1 MGVSVPLPLLIRY
14 SSTYPFKIIL
24 GSLKAGLV
32 LGKCIVT
39 CCRYLRYPIL

>member
-24 GSLKAGLV
+24 GSLKVGLV

-39 CCRYLRYPIL
+39 RCRYLRFPIL